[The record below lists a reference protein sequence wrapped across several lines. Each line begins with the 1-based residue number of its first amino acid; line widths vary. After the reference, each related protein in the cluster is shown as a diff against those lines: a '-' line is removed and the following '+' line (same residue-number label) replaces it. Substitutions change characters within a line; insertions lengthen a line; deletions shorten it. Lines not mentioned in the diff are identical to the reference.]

1 MFDCSP
7 ADSARSFFAQ
17 LFKTRFTGFAS
28 RTQARSF
35 SPRQKCPAQESLG
48 CESVRES
55 ACAHSSLRA
64 GFGQMGKKCARL
76 AMAGAAAGLLALAA
90 AQPLSAQ
97 SQPMTHNLTIGNAT
111 ESIDAHGRVVLVANV
126 QGDLQGVLTLALV
139 VRADGTVTAG
149 EWALNVSYIQLGP
162 PSSDGDGDPSE
173 TLVQLGVIKGSVSGG
188 VADLG
193 NDGLATDLSG
203 IQLNLTGATMQFAGA
218 TSGNGT
224 VAGSS
229 INQQNSSTGSLTLTF

>member
-1 MFDCSP
+1 
-7 ADSARSFFAQ
+7 
-17 LFKTRFTGFAS
+17 
-28 RTQARSF
+28 
-35 SPRQKCPAQESLG
+35 
-48 CESVRES
+48 
-55 ACAHSSLRA
+55 
-64 GFGQMGKKCARL
+64 
-76 AMAGAAAGLLALAA
+76 MAGAAAGLLALAA